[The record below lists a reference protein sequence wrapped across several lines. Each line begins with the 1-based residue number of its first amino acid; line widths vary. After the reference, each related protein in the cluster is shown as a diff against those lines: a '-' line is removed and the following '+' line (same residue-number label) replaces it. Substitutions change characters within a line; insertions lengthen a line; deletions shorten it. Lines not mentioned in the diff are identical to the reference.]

1 MRDEGCTYLQIS
13 DYLNTSDYKPQ
24 RTEKFTSQQ
33 VFGLFD
39 KMNKRIKRLKK
50 ITPPKIYNFGLL
62 HTSKER

>member
-33 VFGLFD
+33 VFGLFN
-39 KMNKRIKRLKK
+39 KMNKRIKRLQK

>member
-1 MRDEGCTYLQIS
+1 MRGEGYTYLEIS

-24 RTEKFTSQQ
+24 RTKYFSSQQ

-62 HTSKER
+62 HNSLKN